1 MFAEID
7 LESGETFVLA
17 IVIFTLIFLSGI
29 IFAFR
34 SRIGKSKENIPQWLN
49 ISEDDFRE
57 KVKIIVQEELKKE
70 SDFMKAKDL

>member
-1 MFAEID
+1 MLAEID
-7 LESGETFVLA
+7 LNSSQTFVLV

-49 ISEDDFRE
+49 ISEKDFKE
-57 KVKIIVQEELKKE
+57 KVKTIVQEELKNE
-70 SDFMKAKDL
+70 SDSMKAKDL